1 MLLCKIQFLN
11 YFTFIAVSWICV
23 TFALEILNYLISSK
37 FKLKKKKLVCDIE
50 LLTRRFKLC
59 LSTSS
64 IVVPMQQVEKLS
76 YWR

>member
-1 MLLCKIQFLN
+1 MLLCKIKFLN

-23 TFALEILNYLISSK
+23 TLALEILNYLTSSK
-37 FKLKKKKLVCDIE
+37 FKLKKKKVCDIE

-59 LSTSS
+59 LCTSN